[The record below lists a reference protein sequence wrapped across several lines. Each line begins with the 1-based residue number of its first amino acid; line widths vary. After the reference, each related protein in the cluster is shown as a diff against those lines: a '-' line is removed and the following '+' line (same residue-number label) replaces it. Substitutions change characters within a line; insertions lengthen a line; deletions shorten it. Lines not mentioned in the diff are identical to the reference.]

1 MRRARQG
8 CVVGLVLVAALAAA
22 VGCSS
27 GNPETGSPLPARPA
41 ELRLDGLDPCA
52 LLTPAQAAQ
61 LGVPAAGQRA
71 TATDT
76 DDLGSAGCL
85 WGNFPRQP
93 DTSYLD
99 RLILKR
105 GADAALGSATGAR
118 VVMLDGYAAVET
130 TSPNVDPKEH
140 CLLLLDVAEGESL
153 WVQWMTESH
162 GYPGLSREL
171 ACQKAEGA
179 GRLMLANLRALA
191 R

>member
-1 MRRARQG
+1 MRRARRG
-8 CVVGLVLVAALAAA
+8 WVVGLMLVSALAAA

-27 GNPETGSPLPARPA
+27 GKPEAGSPLPARPA

-52 LLTPAQAAQ
+52 LLTRAQTTQ
-61 LGVPAAGQRA
+61 LGVPTAGQRA
-71 TATDT
+71 TATET

-93 DTSYLD
+93 DTSYLN

-118 VVMLDGYAAVET
+118 VVILDGYAAVET
-130 TSPNVDPKEH
+130 TSPNVAPTEH
-140 CLLLLDVAEGESL
+140 CLVLVDVAQGESL
-153 WVQWMTESH
+153 WVQWMTSSH

-171 ACQKAEGA
+171 ACQKAELA
-179 GRLMLANLRALA
+179 GRLMLANLRTLA

>member
-1 MRRARQG
+1 
-8 CVVGLVLVAALAAA
+8 VVGLVLVVALAAA
-22 VGCSS
+22 GGCSS
-27 GNPETGSPLPARPA
+27 GNQGDGPQLPARPA

-52 LLTPAQAAQ
+52 LLTPAQASQ
-61 LGVPAAGQRA
+61 LGVSAAGGPEA
-71 TATDT
+71 DT
-76 DDLGSAGCL
+76 DAGSVACQ
-85 WGNFPRQP
+85 WDNFPRQP
-93 DTSYLD
+93 DTSYLN
-99 RLILKR
+99 RLILDR
-105 GADAALGSATGAR
+105 SADTALGSATGAR

-140 CLLLLDVAEGESL
+140 CLLLVDVAQGESL

-179 GRLMLANLRALA
+179 GRLMLANLRTLA